1 MSSLHT
7 CSPSKHNCY
16 LIILSSTLTS
26 IPPLPPLSAP
36 PAHTHTAPVIDG
48 PKHSIL
54 HIRRKRHEGDETGS
68 GSGGTGTGSG
78 DGASGGGVNAV
89 GGSSGPDPTTTTTIN
104 TTTATTSSNTS
115 STDEWFMFNDFV
127 LQPSHLTAAVTFPD
141 WRHPSALFFVREGY
155 TEGYEKFKK
164 EIQIATAMMDNRE
177 KSLTGE

>member
-1 MSSLHT
+1 MMFYLQPPHLIYLYLHSLPI
-7 CSPSKHNCY
+7 S
-16 LIILSSTLTS
+16 IIF
-26 IPPLPPLSAP
+26 IPPLLSAP

-54 HIRRKRHEGDETGS
+54 HIRRKRHEGDETDS

-78 DGASGGGVNAV
+78 DGASGGVDAV
-89 GGSSGPDPTTTTTIN
+89 GGTSGPDPTTTTTIH
-104 TTTATTSSNTS
+104 TTTATTSSNTTT
-115 STDEWFMFNDFV
+115 TDEWFMFNDFV